1 MNRFSSVIIPEL
13 LAFSVAMYMIVV
25 VTPGPL
31 PEGFEHPGYTLIT
44 MFKLMLG
51 MEDFSVLY
59 KTSHDWLAITL
70 FVLFVI
76 TNNIL
81 IFNTL
86 IAMMASTCSLVSEE
100 KVGWHKT
107 ALNTASPAY

>member
-1 MNRFSSVIIPEL
+1 MHIIIE
-13 LAFSVAMYMIVV
+13 

-31 PEGFEHPGYTLIT
+31 PEGFEHPGYTMIT

-51 MEDFSVLY
+51 MEDFGVLY
-59 KTSHDWLAITL
+59 CTSHDWLAIAV

-81 IFNTL
+81 MLNTL
-86 IAMMASTCSLVSEE
+86 IAMMSSTCSLVSEE

-107 ALNTASPAY
+107 ALNIASPTY

>member
-25 VTPGPL
+25 VTPGSL